1 MAGFTPGPWEWST
14 NFNGYETVLRGR
26 AGAAVLVPD
35 SRDGAPPW
43 VDVSDD
49 DARLIAAAPDL
60 LAAVTDIL
68 AAHAVTELCKPEELE
83 HAHARL
89 NDALMRGHAAV
100 AKAEAQ
106 S

>member
-60 LAAVTDIL
+60 YEALKLCAALWVPDTVPSVVR
-68 AAHAVTELCKPEELE
+68 AAL
-83 HAHARL
+83 
-89 NDALMRGHAAV
+89 
-100 AKAEAQ
+100 AKATGGEQ
-106 S
+106 